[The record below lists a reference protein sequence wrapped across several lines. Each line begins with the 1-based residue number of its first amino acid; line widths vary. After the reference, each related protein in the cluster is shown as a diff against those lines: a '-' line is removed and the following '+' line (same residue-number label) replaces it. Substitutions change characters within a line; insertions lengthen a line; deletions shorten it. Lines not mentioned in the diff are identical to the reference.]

1 MSDGNLHAYLGCSKS
16 EQWLACTPSV
26 RLEQA
31 FPDERS
37 SFAAEGKEAH
47 ALGEACLRAD
57 TDASAMKEHYPQEM
71 IDAVQV
77 YLDYVRAIEHEHMHV
92 EVRVDVSRWVPE
104 GFGTSD
110 AVLIA
115 GKTLHVLDYKHGKGV
130 FVEVTDNTQGML
142 YGLGAFNEYDSVYG
156 PFERVVI
163 HIVQPR
169 MGNVASWEIAVDDL
183 LAWGTD
189 IRPIA
194 EAAFKGEGK
203 AMAGDHCGFCRAR
216 FTCRARADYVIDTY
230 DGATSDPEIM
240 DDTEIATLY
249 PKLDA
254 MIKWAND
261 VKEHA
266 LTRVQKGQRLPGL
279 KLVEGRSNRTYA
291 DEDMV
296 AGTLLASGYETKNI
310 YTMKL
315 LGITAME
322 TVVGKKRLTQ
332 LLDGLI
338 IKPAGK
344 PVLVSLEDPR
354 SEINTQD
361 AALAELLRN

>member
-47 ALGEACLRAD
+47 ALGEACLRAG

-110 AVLIA
+110 TVLLA
-115 GKTLHVLDYKHGKGV
+115 DKTLHVLDYKHGKGI
-130 FVEVTDNTQGML
+130 FVAAHENTQGML
-142 YGLGAFNEYDSVYG
+142 YGLGALNEFDAIYG
-156 PFERVVI
+156 PFEDVVI

-169 MGNVASWEIAVDDL
+169 MGNVDSYTIKAYDL
-183 LAWGTD
+183 YVWGETV
-189 IRPIA
+189 RPIA
-194 EAAFKGEGK
+194 EVAFKGEGK
-203 AMAGDHCGFCRAR
+203 AVAGDHCTFCRAR

-230 DGATSDPEIM
+230 DYATSNPELM

-254 MIKWAND
+254 MIKWAGD

-296 AGTLLASGYETKNI
+296 AGTLLESGYQSKDI
-310 YTMKL
+310 YSIKL

-322 TVVGKKRLTQ
+322 TVVGKKRLTE
-332 LLDGLI
+332 LLKDLI
-338 IKPAGK
+338 IKPSGK
-344 PVLVSLEDPR
+344 PVLVKLEDPR